1 MREKTLY
8 DYWMVCYR
16 RKYAIMVM
24 VVTAVV
30 GVLVIGASL
39 PAIYEARAMFYVPS
53 SATTQRS
60 NLGVTDVPLPT
71 SNQDDAKAN
80 IGILKGR
87 NTLRAVHAQFPKRS
101 IDTLQRNVDFTA
113 GRDGIIHV
121 YARDRDPT
129 VAAEIANAYYLAFNH
144 FLMQRMQEKALP
156 RTASIR
162 ARLAEVE
169 KELQAVIASRDV
181 LARISGT
188 PLLTTEATELIR
200 ERSGMNKEL
209 DELQGMKGHD
219 PDTNGQGA
227 TSPVIDEL
235 ERQITQIDMDLAKT
249 RLRTLPNHPDQIALV
264 KSREAAVAALKAK
277 LASVESS
284 KKARTDTV
292 KGTLNKVDQRL
303 KAIPQYQSTLAEA
316 DQKYRDL
323 QAAKSFLKNSLEE
336 SILATTNAGEIGV
349 IVETAQPP
357 EVPVFPIVWLNVL
370 IALVMSTLTGMLYAL
385 LLDYIEERQIAR
397 RSMAAVFTQHGS
409 VQSGPALNPH

>member
-1 MREKTLY
+1 MSEKTLY

-16 RKYAIMVM
+16 RKYTIMVM

-60 NLGVTDVPLPT
+60 NLGATDVPLPT

-87 NTLRAVHAQFPKRS
+87 DTLRAVHAQFPQRS

-121 YARDRDPT
+121 YARDRDPAL
-129 VAAEIANAYYLAFNH
+129 AAAIANAYYLAFNR
-144 FLMQRMQEKALP
+144 FLMQRMQERALP
-156 RTASIR
+156 RTAAIR
-162 ARLAEVE
+162 ARLDEIE
-169 KELQAVIASRDV
+169 QELQGVINSRNA
-181 LARISGT
+181 LAGVSGT
-188 PLLTTEATELIR
+188 PLLDTEATELIR
-200 ERSGMNKEL
+200 ERSGMSKEL
-209 DELQGMKGHD
+209 DELQGAKGKD
-219 PDTNGQGA
+219 AEDKGRGG

-235 ERQITQIDMDLAKT
+235 ERQIAQIDMDLAKT
-249 RLRTLPNHPDQIALV
+249 RQKTLPNHPDQIALV
-264 KSREAAVAALKAK
+264 KSRDAAVAALQAK
-277 LASVESS
+277 LMSVDSS

-292 KGTLNKVDQRL
+292 HSMLQKREQRL
-303 KAIPQYQSTLAEA
+303 KAIPQYQSTLNET

-323 QAAKSFLKNSLEE
+323 RAAKSFLKNSLEE
-336 SILATTNAGEIGV
+336 AVMASTKAGEIGV

-370 IALVMSTLTGMLYAL
+370 IALVMSVLTGMLYAL
-385 LLDYIEERQIAR
+385 LLDYIEERQIVR
-397 RSMAAVFTQHGS
+397 RSKAMAFRSQA
-409 VQSGPALNPH
+409 AM